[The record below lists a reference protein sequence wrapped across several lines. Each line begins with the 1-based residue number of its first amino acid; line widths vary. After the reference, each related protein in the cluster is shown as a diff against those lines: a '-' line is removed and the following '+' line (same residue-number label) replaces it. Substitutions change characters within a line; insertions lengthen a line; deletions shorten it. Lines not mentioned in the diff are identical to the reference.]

1 MLVRFWCNTN
11 DELEVEVEILKW
23 VNVLQVVPVKLS
35 QNRCF
40 SRYTHVVAAT
50 RVESNVLMF

>member
-23 VNVLQVVPVKLS
+23 VTVLQVVPVKLS
-35 QNRCF
+35 QN
-40 SRYTHVVAAT
+40 SVL
-50 RVESNVLMF
+50 EGSNTYDWIHERIDQ

>member
-1 MLVRFWCNTN
+1 LLVRFWYNTN

-23 VNVLQVVPVKLS
+23 VNVLQVHVVKLS

-40 SRYTHVVAAT
+40 SFRK
-50 RVESNVLMF
+50 